1 MSRPSAA
8 KAARRKARQRR
19 VSRRPVTSPDGGKY
33 PRVEVDEEG
42 APKGF
47 IDLFRAAKVSLG
59 DKAVF
64 PDWERDLFRS
74 IKAHGPFL
82 GEERFIARWAS
93 GVVGPKTWR
102 ELPHLQAIAVNNDD
116 SYLDESPPVHFLRE
130 TLPYVLGHRLFE
142 QIDKRELRRYLPL
155 HCARVRP
162 EYNDDNEL
170 VARVSFESLRRVPT
184 SGGSAYYSDAGPKVE
199 IDGKPHR
206 VAFMHHAAQRIC
218 ERFVPP
224 WLSYVGHRFAYSML
238 RGVSTSYTTERLGN
252 GEEALVLWLG
262 SSIPATAV
270 WRYAREVLGAQPGD
284 NGRTFRIRAGYLPYF
299 VHNDFLV
306 GKTLVPPWFKQTPE
320 MSFIRQRAMI
330 DDGQRRQL
338 IDMSQRAIDNTN
350 GMALDPDTFKL
361 LRRFQSFGFKQA
373 ERLEES

>member
-102 ELPHLQAIAVNNDD
+102 ELPHLQAIPVDGD
-116 SYLDESPPVHFLRE
+116 TGYLDKSPPVHFLRE
-130 TLPYVLGHRLFE
+130 ALPYVLGHRLFE
-142 QIDKRELRRYLPL
+142 QVDKRELQRYLPL
-155 HCARVRP
+155 HCVRVRP
-162 EYNDDNEL
+162 EYNADNEL

-184 SGGSAYYSDAGPKVE
+184 SGGSAYYSDAGPTVE

-206 VAFMHHAAQRIC
+206 VAFMQHAAQRVC

-252 GEEALVLWLG
+252 GEEALVLWLS
-262 SSIPATAV
+262 SSIPATVV
-270 WRYAREVLGAQPGD
+270 WRYAREVLGAMPGD
-284 NGRTFRIRAGYLPYF
+284 GGRTFRIRAGYFPYF
-299 VHNDFLV
+299 VHEDFVV
-306 GKTLVPPWFKQTPE
+306 GKTLVQPWFKQTPE
-320 MSFIRQRAMI
+320 MTFIRNKAMI
-330 DDGQRRQL
+330 DDGARRQL
-338 IDMSQRAIDNTN
+338 IAMSQRAIDNTS
-350 GMALDPDTFKL
+350 GMTLDDDTFKL